1 MPDMKNLP
9 VRTALAAAL
18 TLALGATAPNAAAAT
33 AVVAAQP
40 SVTAIDAARGN
51 PQLIILRAGVFDPAA
66 QQLDV
71 RSVGAAS
78 TATSGYAIV
87 QFKPGPL
94 AAARRALVARGVEL
108 LGYVPNNAYYAR
120 LNGASL
126 ADIAQDPSVRY
137 AGAVEPAMKLDPT
150 LWLASRG
157 TSAAL
162 QNDGLYE
169 LMIEGYAG
177 VSSARIESVL
187 AKQVPGVEITMRS
200 ERAEAAPYVRA
211 KVSAAALDALIVAAT
226 AIDGVAFV
234 SPWSAPHTMNAG
246 GIGALQANLS
256 GACAGS
262 GPICGPA
269 PLFDQ
274 GLTGS
279 GQIVAVA
286 DSGTTPNAA
295 WFATLDK
302 GDGPHTEVT
311 FAENPPP
318 VPPNIGTLH
327 TDNKIIGYWTQ
338 PGGPTD
344 YDYVSGHGTHTTGT
358 VLGDA
363 SGTFGSN
370 TFMPST
376 PYLPN
381 HDLADGMAPNA
392 QLLMQDVGPNQ
403 ATSIIAQDFEGT
415 MLQAAAAG
423 AFIHSNSWGSDNN
436 ATYTAQDANVDRAT
450 RKQEGLL
457 VVIAAGNDVPGAMA
471 VGNPGVSKNA
481 VTVAALGHAGSLVKA
496 GFSNAGPTADG
507 RMKPDVAAPGSATV
521 SARNSTSSTPVSN
534 TVLAPLTASNSGTS
548 MATPT
553 VAGNAALLRQYFSDG
568 FYPRGF
574 QNDGSGGND
583 LIFADGFEQAPPQV
597 TGGGELVDAYN
608 PTGSVLKAVLLNGT
622 VQTTSPATFPNT
634 GTGWGRP
641 WLDGNLWFKDT
652 QPDGDDSRRL
662 RVFERTNASGLETG
676 EVHEYTIDN
685 IEAGAEFRATL
696 TWFDPAAA
704 AGAVSTLVN
713 NLDLEV
719 VAPGNQTY
727 LGNVFSGNV
736 SVTGGTADSKDTV
749 EQVRFTAP
757 VAGSYTI
764 RVKAA
769 SVPGSGE
776 GGSDRQGYGLAVS
789 GRFGIPDPTPF
800 AAPTALAVGPNNTSG
815 IAVTAT
821 STAGAQSYQ
830 LYRADD
836 ATCATAQTGDFHLVA
851 HGATL
856 PLTDTRSQ
864 GGYSYAYKLRGVQND
879 VEGEASA
886 CIDVVSADDCTL
898 TPDFDV
904 HSISVDASNA
914 SCSVNVAWAEAQS
927 NCPAASAI
935 TYTVERDT
943 DPYFGAPSQVGTSLS
958 ATTFSDTAVSNGTP
972 YFYRVRAT
980 DAAGNDSL
988 VSAIANATPSGTD
1001 GPDPGSFL
1009 DDVDTHS
1016 YMALESPWQVT
1027 DLAASAGSYSYRAG
1041 RDDEPYPDNT
1051 CVSISTPSML
1061 LTAGAVLSMQAK
1073 YDLEHEWDGVVQEI
1087 SSDGGVTWTDLPP
1100 DGGYPSSFAQT
1111 TNPPVN
1117 ACAYPA
1123 SHGAFNGVTT
1133 VGSNEDPGNGSAVAV
1148 FKPFTTSLA
1157 SYVGQNVMI
1166 RWRFSSDPASAFD
1179 GFFLDQVQITGAAG
1193 PGSYMCTP

>member
-1 MPDMKNLP
+1 MNNLP
-9 VRTALAAAL
+9 VRTALATAL
-18 TLALGATAPNAAAAT
+18 TLALGATAPNTTAAT
-33 AVVAAQP
+33 AVPAAQP
-40 SVTAIDAARGN
+40 SVSTIDAARGN
-51 PQLIILRAGVFDPAA
+51 PQLIILRAGVFDPVE

-71 RSVGAAS
+71 RAVGAA
-78 TATSGYAIV
+78 ADAASGYAIV

-94 AAARRALVARGVEL
+94 ADARRALIARGVEL

-120 LNGASL
+120 LNGVSM

-137 AGAVEPAMKLDPT
+137 VGAVKPAMKLDPT
-150 LWLASRG
+150 LWLARRG

-162 QNDGLYE
+162 QNDGRYE

-177 VSSARIESVL
+177 VSSARIAAVL

-211 KVSAAALDALIVAAT
+211 KVDAAAFDALIVAAT

-234 SPWSAPHTMNAG
+234 SPWSAPHTMNSG
-246 GIGALQANLS
+246 GIGALQANLT
-256 GACAGS
+256 GACTGS
-262 GPICGPA
+262 GPICGPT

-302 GDGPHTEVT
+302 GAGPHTAVT
-311 FAENPPP
+311 YAENPPP

-327 TDNKIIGYWTQ
+327 PDNKIIAYWTQ

-358 VLGDA
+358 VVGDA
-363 SGTFGSN
+363 SGTFGAN

-403 ATSIIAQDFEGT
+403 ATSIIMQDFEGSL
-415 MLQAAAAG
+415 LQAAAAG
-423 AFIHSNSWGSDNN
+423 AFIHNNSWGSDNN
-436 ATYTAQDANVDRAT
+436 AVYTAQDANVDRAT
-450 RKQEGLL
+450 RKQEDLL
-457 VVIAAGNDVPGAMA
+457 VVISAGNDVPGAMA
-471 VGNPGVSKNA
+471 VGNPGVSKNS
-481 VTVAALGHAGSLVKA
+481 VTVGALGHAGSLAKA
-496 GFSNAGPTADG
+496 GYSNAGPTADG
-507 RMKPDVAAPGSATV
+507 RMKPDVSGPGSSTV
-521 SARNSTSSTPVSN
+521 SARNSTAANPVN
-534 TVLAPLTASNSGTS
+534 DTIRAPLTATFSGTS
-548 MATPT
+548 MSAPT
-553 VAGNAALLRQYFSDG
+553 VAGNAALLRQYFTDG

-574 QNDGSGGND
+574 PNDGSGGND
-583 LIFADGFEQAPPQV
+583 LIFADGFEQAPPLV
-597 TGGGELVDAYN
+597 TGAGERLDAYN
-608 PTGSVLKAVLLNGT
+608 PTGAVLKAVMLNGT

-652 QPDGDDSRRL
+652 QPGGDDSRRL

-676 EVHEYTIDN
+676 DMHEYTIGS

-704 AGAVSTLVN
+704 AGAASTLVN

-719 VAPGNQTY
+719 VGPGNQTY
-727 LGNVFSGNV
+727 LGNVFASNV
-736 SVTGGTADSKDTV
+736 SVTGGTADSKNTV

-764 RVKAA
+764 RVKAP
-769 SVPGSGE
+769 SVPGNGDS
-776 GGSDRQGYGLAVS
+776 GSDRQGYGLAVS
-789 GRFGIPDPTPF
+789 GRFGIPDPAPF
-800 AAPTALAVGPNNTSG
+800 AAPTALAVGTNNTSG
-815 IAVTAT
+815 IAVSATAE
-821 STAGAQSYQ
+821 AGAQSYQ

-836 ATCATAQTGDFHLVA
+836 ATCATAQAGDFHLVA
-851 HGATL
+851 HGPSL

-898 TPDFDV
+898 LPDFDTL
-904 HSISVDASNA
+904 SIGVDSSNA
-914 SCSVNVAWAEAQS
+914 SCSVNVSWAEAQS
-927 NCPAASAI
+927 NCPAATAI

-943 DPYFGAPSQVGTSLS
+943 DPYFGAPTEVGTSL
-958 ATTFSDTAVSNGTP
+958 AAPTFSDTAVTSGTP

-980 DAAGNDSL
+980 DAAGNDSPAS
-988 VSAIANATPSGTD
+988 VIANATPSGTD

-1016 YMALESPWQVT
+1016 YMALESPWQIT
-1027 DLAASAGSYSYRAG
+1027 DLAASAGSYSYRPG

-1087 SSDGGVTWTDLPP
+1087 SVDGGTTWTDLPP

-1111 TNPPVN
+1111 TATPVN

-1133 VGSNEDPGNGSAVAV
+1133 ASSNEDPGNGVAVAV

-1166 RWRFSSDPASAFD
+1166 RWRFSSDPAASFD

-1193 PGSYMCTP
+1193 PGNYQCTP